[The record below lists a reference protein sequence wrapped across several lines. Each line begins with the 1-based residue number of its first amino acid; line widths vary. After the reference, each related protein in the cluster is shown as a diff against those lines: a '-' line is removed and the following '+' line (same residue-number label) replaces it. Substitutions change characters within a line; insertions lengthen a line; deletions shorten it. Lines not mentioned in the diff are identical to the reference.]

1 MVTQYQYQCQ
11 QPEPLSEQELTVTSI
26 NIEGMSAA
34 KQQLLAELCEKQKC
48 DVLCVQEIHRGLN
61 AIRPN
66 IRGMSLVAEM
76 PHEQY
81 GSAIFVRNNCICDS
95 TSTSNTNNV
104 EIIQAQL
111 NKLTVTSVY
120 KPPNEQFSFGSN
132 LASTQM
138 NVVIG
143 DFNSHGVEWGYR
155 STDENGRLVE
165 QWSETNQL
173 SLVHDAKQ
181 PKSFNSKRWQ
191 QGYNADL
198 AFVSY
203 SIAHLA
209 EKDVMDAIPKTQ
221 HIPISIN
228 LNAAIRP
235 RNVPFRRRYNLKK
248 AKWQRYAKEETM
260 VSPTPTQCP
269 KTTQS
274 L

>member
-1 MVTQYQYQCQ
+1 
-11 QPEPLSEQELTVTSI
+11 
-26 NIEGMSAA
+26 
-34 KQQLLAELCEKQKC
+34 
-48 DVLCVQEIHRGLN
+48 
-61 AIRPN
+61 
-66 IRGMSLVAEM
+66 
-76 PHEQY
+76 
-81 GSAIFVRNNCICDS
+81 
-95 TSTSNTNNV
+95 
-104 EIIQAQL
+104 
-111 NKLTVTSVY
+111 
-120 KPPNEQFSFGSN
+120 
-132 LASTQM
+132 M

-155 STDENGRLVE
+155 NTDENGRLVE

-191 QGYNADL
+191 QGYNPDL

-221 HIPISIN
+221 HRPISIK

-248 AKWQRYAKEETM
+248 AKWQSYTKEVDNGIAKNQSSARKLRKVRESCKEIIKQEHPTRY
-260 VSPTPTQCP
+260 VCGLND
-269 KTTQS
+269 QS
-274 L
+274 KDMYEDYQIRFAEDPFNEDTVTVGDAR